1 MRWRHALTALV
12 LTGCAA
18 CITPLSSWRP
28 DIRYAETVRDGGTGT
43 EQSLS
48 VRLDMKVGELT
59 VEPGAEGRAFV
70 AHFRYNETALEPE
83 VRFNVGDEGA
93 AELYLG
99 LRGSADSFHAW
110 GDNAI
115 HLELNPRIPV
125 ALHTETGVGEA
136 KLDLTGLPVL
146 RLELESGV
154 GGTEVLALE
163 PNPAS
168 CERIE
173 ITGGVG
179 SLEITGL
186 GNLNCREFRLR
197 GGVGGTK
204 IDLSGDWRQ
213 PAHAEIEVGV
223 GGVEI
228 DLPHDLPVIIE
239 AKGSMFSEVS
249 MPSEFERRGNR
260 YFSPAARDKPEHEL
274 LHIHIAAGIGGTQ
287 VRWR

>member
-1 MRWRHALTALV
+1 MRWRHALTFLAV
-12 LTGCAA
+12 IGCAA
-18 CITPLSSWRP
+18 CITPFTSWRP
-28 DIRYAETVRDGGTGT
+28 DIRYAETVRDGGTGN
-43 EQSLS
+43 EKSLS

-70 AHFRYNETALEPE
+70 AHFKYNEAVLEPE
-83 VRFNVGDEGA
+83 VRFHVEEDGR

-99 LRGSADSFHAW
+99 LSGSADSFHSW
-110 GDNAI
+110 GNNAI
-115 HLELNPRIPV
+115 NLELNPRIP
-125 ALHTETGVGEA
+125 AEIHTETGVGEA
-136 KLDLTGLPVL
+136 TLDLTGLQVV

-154 GGTEVLALE
+154 GGTEIHVLE
-163 PNPAS
+163 PNPAP
-168 CERIE
+168 CERLE

-197 GGVGGTK
+197 GGVGGTE
-204 IDLSGDWRQ
+204 IDLSGEWRQ
-213 PAHAEIEVGV
+213 PGPAEIEVGV

-228 DLPHDLPVIIE
+228 DVPRDLPVIIE

-249 MPSEFERRGNR
+249 IPEEFERRGNR
-260 YFSPAARDKPEHEL
+260 YFSPAARDKDEHDVL
-274 LHIHIAAGIGGTQ
+274 RIHIAAGIGGTQ